1 MIHLFQITV
10 IKQLF
15 PTPHSHHK
23 LTKLNKSRVITVQ
36 FIEQMKYATIIR
48 NLITQIVVKL
58 FNINYA
64 VAVAVYL
71 IEEDGQLS
79 LLSLR

>member
-1 MIHLFQITV
+1 
-10 IKQLF
+10 
-15 PTPHSHHK
+15 
-23 LTKLNKSRVITVQ
+23 VITVQ

-64 VAVAVYL
+64 VAVTVYL